1 MGVSCTSTPFRAS
14 IGVSPDFA
22 LPRPRSPGF
31 GYHDCGSGPFQTP
44 PLTSVMLVAGSWFP
58 YAFGDN
64 PLKLATIM
72 NSLARVSRRKV

>member
-1 MGVSCTSTPFRAS
+1 MGVSCTSTPLRAS
-14 IGVSPDFA
+14 IGVSPDFT

-31 GYHDCGSGPFQTP
+31 WYHDCGFGPFQTP
-44 PLTSVMLVAGSWFP
+44 PLASNMLAAGSRFP
-58 YAFGDN
+58 YAFGVY